1 MIKIMLVFPAIDI
14 TDTEN
19 SLPRQRALSH
29 DPHIPWQPDK
39 MKFLDLLGDGTVIV
53 DAEFSKTRIPGPK
66 RRKQLDASRVY
77 LEPVTGLGAE
87 TEEGILYKVHKDKP
101 RPNDEDQTSPL
112 HRLIAIT
119 PDIEHRISMTWGT
132 VAEIRLSQS
141 QLLWLKMVM
150 A

>member
-1 MIKIMLVFPAIDI
+1 MLIFPAINI
-14 TDTEN
+14 TETEN
-19 SLPRQRALSH
+19 SGPRQRALSN
-29 DPHIPWQPDK
+29 DPHIPWQPDRT
-39 MKFLDLLGDGTVIV
+39 KFVDLLGDGTVIV

-77 LEPVTGLGAE
+77 LEPVTGLGAQ
-87 TEEGILYKVHKDKP
+87 TEEGILYKVHKDKAK
-101 RPNDEDQTSPL
+101 PNDEDQTSPL

-150 A
+150 S

>member
-1 MIKIMLVFPAIDI
+1 MLVFPPIDI

-19 SLPRQRALSH
+19 SAPRQRALSH
-29 DPHIPWQPDK
+29 DPHIPWRPDK
-39 MKFLDLLGDGTVIV
+39 TKFEDLLGDGKVIV
-53 DAEFSKTRIPGPK
+53 DTEFSKTRIPGPK

-150 A
+150 G

>member
-1 MIKIMLVFPAIDI
+1 MLVFPAIDI

-53 DAEFSKTRIPGPK
+53 DADYSKTRIPGPK
-66 RRKQLDASRVY
+66 RRKQLDASLVY

-101 RPNDEDQTSPL
+101 RPNSEDQISPL

-132 VAEIRLSQS
+132 VVEIRLSQR